1 MEQKEKDLLM
11 SQTIDNIMVL
21 SWQDVGMRSMQNI
34 MVHCIMAS
42 CNTLEDANG
51 LLNDVLTEVEELDD
65 MGLLVPFD

>member
-65 MGLLVPFD
+65 MGLLEPID